1 MRGGAQR
8 LAKKPGDC
16 SACESHRTVEI
27 RRSPALRATC
37 LRIVG
42 FIHSFS
48 TDSVE
53 TDLAVNES
61 QSARSRGRSCKRN
74 TNLSPDQTSSTAQT
88 LTSTKPSDKPSSRTT
103 LSVRS
108 VFTPDAFFGQ
118 ETQSMPSGFNF
129 AAVGENFAANSCLLL
144 TNSKTK
150 SSGCRELVELTVVAD
165 GRSSPCT
172 KSAGGFTNAML
183 NPDLIPSFLIKGVPE

>member
-1 MRGGAQR
+1 MFSLGITGLKSGVNETGSQTLRQR
-8 LAKKPGDC
+8 RLDLP
-16 SACESHRTVEI
+16 ACESHSLVEI
-27 RRSPALRATC
+27 RKSPVLRVTC

-53 TDLAVNES
+53 VGLEVS
-61 QSARSRGRSCKRN
+61 KIQRARSRGRSCKRN
-74 TNLSPDQTSSTAQT
+74 INLSPDQTSSTAQT
-88 LTSTKPSDKPSSRTT
+88 LTSTRPSDNPSSRTT

-108 VFTPDAFFGQ
+108 VFTPDAFFGH
-118 ETQSMPSGFNF
+118 ETQSIPSGFSF

-150 SSGCRELVELTVVAD
+150 SSGWRELAELTVVSD
-165 GRSSPCT
+165 GRSSP
-172 KSAGGFTNAML
+172 
-183 NPDLIPSFLIKGVPE
+183 